1 MVTSPGTQAQRTH
14 PSLASVTSRSSA
26 YAAGTNHRA
35 ASQYGPAA
43 LALALAFAFAFAGG
57 GSAGPAASAFLLAF
71 AFASRGSCVVV
82 LDPAP
87 PPPAAAAAAP
97 QNTDTSARNSR
108 GSHASRNAESVAAW
122 TTPRRKLTAGAT
134 SAAAS
139 TIAHST
145 RSGNAA

>member
-43 LALALAFAFAFAGG
+43 LALALAFAFAGG

-87 PPPAAAAAAP
+87 PPPAAAAP